1 MKRRPVGVPNPNRLA
16 LRLSIGVAACFI
28 AASPEASAQGVRQ
41 PSVQDLQRQIEQRD
55 AIIND
60 LMRRVDALERQ
71 STRQPGAPPPAAVQA
86 APAPGAAG
94 QQAAQREAAGQRPP
108 VTPVSPGRAGPA
120 GTAVEEETIARALE
134 RSLVEQGGQLLPP
147 FVYEVVP
154 QVVYT
159 HQAQNNFTITGSG
172 AFGPIRNRRDILE
185 SDLILRAGL
194 PFDTQVDF
202 TLPFTN
208 EWRDVTFG
216 PQTQSRTDTG
226 IGDISFG
233 LSKQVLYEKSWIP
246 DAIAA
251 VRYQAATGSAHF
263 NLGGQIS
270 GVGTG
275 ADSILGALTLIK
287 RQDPLVFFGGPSYI
301 HSFTAHDGSIDFSPG
316 DVIGFRAGTI
326 LAASPDT
333 SLRFAYDTGF
343 VGKSSTNGIRNAGS
357 DQVIGFF
364 EIAASSILTE
374 RILLDFAFD
383 IGVTRDAP
391 DFRMILQLP
400 IRF

>member
-1 MKRRPVGVPNPNRLA
+1 MKRRSVGVPNSNRLA
-16 LRLSIGVAACFI
+16 LRLSVGVAACLL
-28 AASPEASAQGVRQ
+28 AASPEAAAQGVRQ
-41 PSVQDLQRQIEQRD
+41 PSVEDLQRQIEQRD

-71 STRQPGAPPPAAVQA
+71 STQQPGAPPPAAVQA

-94 QQAAQREAAGQRPP
+94 QQPVQREAAGQRPP
-108 VTPVSPGRAGPA
+108 VTPVSPGKA
-120 GTAVEEETIARALE
+120 GTAAEEETIARALE

-194 PFDTQVDF
+194 PFDAQVDF

-216 PQTQSRTDTG
+216 TQTQSRTDTG

-233 LSKQVLYEKSWIP
+233 LSKQILYEKGWIP

-301 HSFTAHDGSIDFSPG
+301 HSFTATDGSIKFSPG
-316 DVIGFRAGTI
+316 DAIDLRAGTI

-333 SLRFAYDTGF
+333 SLRFAFDTSF
-343 VGKSSTNGIRNAGS
+343 VEKNSTNGVRNAGS
-357 DQVIGFF
+357 DQVISFF